1 MEHKLPTI
9 KENVCFLGRVGMSAL
24 GPAYSR
30 QVACSIAHTLR
41 FEGLYAYAMH
51 IHTSSKYSLRNNC
64 LQAFH
69 VIHIV

>member
-1 MEHKLPTI
+1 MEHKLPNI
-9 KENVCFLGRVGMSAL
+9 KGNVCFLGRGGMFAL

-41 FEGLYAYAMH
+41 FEDLYAYAMH
-51 IHTSSKYSLRNNC
+51 IHTSSKYFPRNNC

-69 VIHIV
+69 VIYTV

>member
-1 MEHKLPTI
+1 MKHKLPTI
-9 KENVCFLGRVGMSAL
+9 KENVCFLGRGGMLAL

-30 QVACSIAHTLR
+30 QVACSIARTFR
-41 FEGLYAYAMH
+41 FEDLYAYAMH
-51 IHTSSKYSLRNNC
+51 IHMFIKYFLHNNC